1 MDKIEKRS
9 IASRMKHVIIETAEF
24 STSHGIP
31 NIVRSQSYFLKIM
44 WLLCFLVSSGG
55 CAYLVYRSISNYF
68 DYEVVTKINVV
79 AEVPAPFPTISFCV
93 SEIFFIII

>member
-1 MDKIEKRS
+1 MKRNSFSSKI
-9 IASRMKHVIIETAEF
+9 KHVIKETAEF

-55 CAYLVYRSISNYF
+55 CAYLVYRSISNYLEF
-68 DYEVVTKINVV
+68 EVVTKINVLS
-79 AEVPAPFPTISFCV
+79 EVPSPFPSISICV
-93 SEIFFIII
+93 KK